1 MKKGKFIYNNQE
13 LQWTSDGRVRVVDD
27 RDPELQEYIDCFK
40 KYVEKL
46 NDNVFIAAVEMFPNV
61 ANITMH
67 DFALLLEG
75 DNNYGKICSYIT
87 LFKNCVQQ
95 NNK

>member
-13 LQWTSDGRVRVVDD
+13 LQWTSDGRVRVIDD

-46 NDNVFIAAVEMFPNV
+46 NDNVFIAAVEMFPSV

-67 DFALLLEG
+67 SNIRIMSL
-75 DNNYGKICSYIT
+75 KRIV
-87 LFKNCVQQ
+87 KNEEIYSRQ
-95 NNK
+95 